1 MRVIYPDYWRKR
13 KVISYDK
20 RSYQKLRQVARS
32 VKLKHSYRLPNHD
45 SLRRSVYTGIM
56 SERSQEWDL
65 RSEEA
70 SLARGFVEPVSYF
83 SPKLDLEY

>member
-1 MRVIYPDYWRKR
+1 
-13 KVISYDK
+13 
-20 RSYQKLRQVARS
+20 
-32 VKLKHSYRLPNHD
+32 
-45 SLRRSVYTGIM
+45 M

-83 SPKLDLEY
+83 SPKLNLEYYTICFGYLNWTARFKLTAESNTV